1 MTDKQFYHAF
11 REAFAYS
18 DPDAFASDVA
28 LPDIF
33 PSVDGDDIPAL
44 AEELRH
50 VWRYAH
56 ISVREIVQHTGLT
69 QANFAHR
76 FVIPLRTLESSLGGT
91 NACPPYTRLML
102 AKLCGL

>member
-28 LPDIF
+28 LSDIF
-33 PSVDGDDIPAL
+33 PDAAPKDLPAL
-44 AEELRH
+44 VEELCH

-56 ISVREIVQHTGLT
+56 ITVREIVQHTGLT
-69 QANFAHR
+69 QANFAQR
-76 FVIPLRTLESSLGGT
+76 FVIPLRTLESWLGGT

>member
-1 MTDKQFYHAF
+1 MTDKQFYQAF

-28 LPDIF
+28 LSSIF
-33 PSVDGDDIPAL
+33 PTVKDDDLPVL

-56 ISVREIVQHTGLT
+56 ITVREIVQHTGLSQT
-69 QANFAHR
+69 DFAAR
-76 FVIPLRTLESSLGGT
+76 FAIPLRTLQGWISGSRE
-91 NACPPYTRLML
+91 CPPYVRLLL
-102 AKLCGL
+102 AKQCGL